1 MRRSDMETDSVSH
14 SGKRLFNADELNDSF
29 IVNLE
34 TGLGKMEE
42 LTVEAIL
49 GLLGYGSYEEYQ
61 RILNSLWETAPEEY
75 EPLLLELESRN
86 YKDALIYL
94 IHRSPVFSNS
104 DRKAVFGKYLMQRL
118 QTIYNQMT
126 LEEFGCLAYSV
137 WGMLPGTINMEEPF
151 YTLNYADDELSYG
164 NDYSCRKLYQK
175 MFKFYT
181 QSEE

>member
-1 MRRSDMETDSVSH
+1 METDSVSH

-104 DRKAVFGKYLMQRL
+104 DRKAVFGKYLIQRL

-126 LEEFGCLAYSV
+126 LEEFGSLAYSV